1 MIIHITRHGQP
12 AVGDLP
18 PGTNHQYPPGDPVL
32 SVLGRR
38 QAAWL
43 GEHLAEMG
51 FQGPIFSSPYRR
63 TLETAQIIAEI
74 GRQPLIPEP
83 ALQEHVLR
91 EGTPEFE
98 GLTVDEMRRLYPNVE
113 PDAHVPHPW
122 FAEGPETTEVEV
134 KNRMRPLLEKLFGL
148 AWEEALLV
156 GHGASVHACIDLLV
170 PGHMAARQ
178 ARDPVVGWN
187 CALTTVAGDGWEN
200 VSLVHDFEISH
211 MPSEC
216 VTSNLT
222 LYSIGEGGF

>member
-12 AVGDLP
+12 AIGDLP
-18 PGTNHQYPPGDPVL
+18 PGTDHEYPPGDPVL
-32 SVLGRR
+32 SVLGRK

-43 GEHLAEMG
+43 GGRLAKLE

-74 GRQPLIPEP
+74 VRRPLIPEP
-83 ALQEHVLR
+83 ALQEYVLR
-91 EGTPEFE
+91 EGTPDLK
-98 GLTVDEMRRLYPNVE
+98 GLTADEMRRLYPNVE

-122 FAEGPETTEVEV
+122 LVEGPETTEVEV
-134 KNRMRPLLEKLFGL
+134 KNRTRPFLEKLFDL

-178 ARDPVVGWN
+178 AREPGVGWN
-187 CALTTVAGDGWEN
+187 CALTTVAGDGLEN
-200 VSLVHDFEISH
+200 VSLRRDFDISH
-211 MPSEC
+211 MPREC

-222 LYSIGEGGF
+222 FYSGSEGGD